1 MGVSNEIKGIFSEH
15 MINETIRKDYEK
27 IINSE
32 DIKQFLKRNEYKSA
46 KTKEADEK
54 LVNRLLF
61 KLNQYRQGWTK
72 ANMLKTA
79 ELWNKSQMLDKQR
92 EDLIEDARSLNASV
106 NDVIVIF
113 KEKLPESALKSL
125 RELEIKMRKI

>member
-1 MGVSNEIKGIFSEH
+1 MGISNEIKEIFSEH
-15 MINETIRKDYEK
+15 MINETLKKDYEK
-27 IINSE
+27 VINSE
-32 DIKQFLKRNEYKSA
+32 GIKQFIKRNEYKSA

-54 LVNRLLF
+54 LVNSLLF

-92 EDLIEDARSLNASV
+92 EALIQDAESINGKV
-106 NDVIVIF
+106 NDMIVQI
-113 KEKLPESALKSL
+113 KDKVPESALKSL